1 MPHYRIAGQEIYFSC
16 SVSEIETMKIAG
28 RKNITSA
35 FPSSVSPGL
44 VCWVDG
50 FVGGEKQRVEVS
62 FFQTGCLLKLDGGN
76 EAFVTRNGGEI
87 LCRKRTGRLSTL
99 DRGFLSGPAL
109 VLALAFRKTFC
120 LHASAAQFRGQVHI
134 FLGESGQGKST
145 LAAYL
150 SSAGG
155 REWQRVADD
164 ILPVTA
170 SPSHPEAWPHYPQL
184 KLPPESQPGMALPE
198 RIPIRAFILLR
209 TVPAGAPPEL
219 QLLTGRQAV
228 QTLVAHTAG
237 ARLFDPRLLADHL
250 AFSSGT
256 ARLAPVYT
264 LSYPRRWEVLP
275 TVRELLQNSC

>member
-1 MPHYRIAGQEIYFSC
+1 MPHYRVAGQEIYFSC
-16 SVSEIETMKIAG
+16 SVPEMEYLKSAG
-28 RKNITSA
+28 SQNKTST
-35 FPSSVSPGL
+35 FPSSASPGL

-62 FFQTGCLLKLDGGN
+62 FFPEGCVLKLDGGN

-87 LCRKRTGRLSTL
+87 LCRKRTGNLSTL

-120 LHASAAQFRGQVHI
+120 LHASAAQFRGQAFI

-145 LAAYL
+145 LARYL
-150 SSAGG
+150 STRGE
-155 REWQRVADD
+155 RDWTRVADD
-164 ILPVTA
+164 ILPVTIA
-170 SPSHPEAWPHYPQL
+170 SSRAEACPRYPQL
-184 KLPPESQPGMALPE
+184 KLSDKSQPGTRLSE
-198 RIPIRAFILLR
+198 WIPIRGFFLLQ
-209 TVPAGAPPEL
+209 TVPAGESPSLQPLPP
-219 QLLTGRQAV
+219 GQAV
-228 QTLVAHTAG
+228 QTLIAHTAG

-264 LSYPRRWEVLP
+264 LSFPRHRDSLP
-275 TVRELLQNSC
+275 AVQELLENSC